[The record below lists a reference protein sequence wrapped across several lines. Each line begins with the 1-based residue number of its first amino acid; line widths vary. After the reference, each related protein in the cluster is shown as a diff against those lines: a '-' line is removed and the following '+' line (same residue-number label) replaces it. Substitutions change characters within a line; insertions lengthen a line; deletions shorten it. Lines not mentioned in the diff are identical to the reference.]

1 MRVHKA
7 LNPQLLTTQHLV
19 FGREISDSLLDVNT
33 TSMIKVCASSQRH
46 ATWPTRPRSHTR
58 RRRDLAPQPPCSR
71 LRDRAQDEQPTL
83 QAGASHTGAHDA
95 HNSHRA
101 VPLEPH
107 RVPQE
112 PVQ

>member
-1 MRVHKA
+1 
-7 LNPQLLTTQHLV
+7 
-19 FGREISDSLLDVNT
+19 
-33 TSMIKVCASSQRH
+33 MIKVCASSQRH
-46 ATWPTRPRSHTR
+46 ATWPTGPRSHTR

-71 LRDRAQDEQPTL
+71 LLTRTPDAQHFWPGDRAQDEQPTL
-83 QAGASHTGAHDA
+83 QAGPSHTGAHDA